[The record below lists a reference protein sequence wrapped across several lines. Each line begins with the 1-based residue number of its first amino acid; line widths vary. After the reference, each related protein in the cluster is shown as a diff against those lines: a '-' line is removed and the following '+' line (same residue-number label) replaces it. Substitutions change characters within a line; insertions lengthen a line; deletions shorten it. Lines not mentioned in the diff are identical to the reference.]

1 MLFRS
6 GRLAW
11 LREHWHSGDVT
22 PLASKATVAELR
34 RVLAFTKFRLQ
45 ALFQLEL
52 LALYASACT
61 MLDPTGSCR
70 VLCRDPK
77 DQPLLDLAHC
87 GNADILVTGDRDL
100 LALAGQTAFL
110 IETPEAYRH
119 RVCCDE
125 EKQ

>member
-22 PLASKATVAELR
+22 PLTSKATVAELR

-61 MLDPTGSCR
+61 VLDPTEPCR

-87 GNADILVTGDRDL
+87 GSADVLVTGDEDL
-100 LALAGQTAFL
+100 LVLAGQTSFV
-110 IETPEAYRH
+110 IESPEAYRR
-119 RVCCDE
+119 RVCGDNE
-125 EKQ
+125 